1 MGKLGKVIFGII
13 GGALGTGAVVAG
25 SAYLENRKAKKAA
38 TAQVP
43 EDTEE
48 YVEVD
53 SDELDVVEPEEVQE

>member
-25 SAYLENRKAKKAA
+25 SAYLENRKAKKEAA
-38 TAQVP
+38 VSVP
-43 EDTEE
+43 ENTEE

-53 SDELDVVEPEEVQE
+53 SDELDVESNEVQE

>member
-38 TAQVP
+38 VQVP
-43 EDTEE
+43 GETEE

-53 SDELDVVEPEEVQE
+53 SDELDVVEPEEVNE